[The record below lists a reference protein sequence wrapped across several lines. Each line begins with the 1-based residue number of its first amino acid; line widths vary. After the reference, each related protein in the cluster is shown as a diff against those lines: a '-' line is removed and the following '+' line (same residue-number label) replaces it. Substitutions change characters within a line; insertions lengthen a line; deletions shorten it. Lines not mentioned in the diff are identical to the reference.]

1 MAVKKKAPD
10 TEQTCIPKVEFER
23 NKYGLICNDDVKYV
37 YNDDGTVDWRKMVKT
52 EFLVTNR
59 QKTKETDVSKL
70 DDKDLLILLGG
81 IKELAQI
88 RGFTSVEYDIHSPSS
103 DYVVA
108 TCKIAWIPNYET
120 EYKETVFSAVGDASP
135 INTTN
140 FARNYLGPIAENRA
154 FVRCV
159 RNFLKINIVASDE
172 VCIGKPA
179 ASPNNQT
186 DNFDPT
192 DPVSLLAKLMNAKSV
207 SLDSLKSKLKKE
219 GYEKAE
225 SIQSLKDIPSPK
237 IFELLKRLQNKK

>member
-1 MAVKKKAPD
+1 
-10 TEQTCIPKVEFER
+10 
-23 NKYGLICNDDVKYV
+23 
-37 YNDDGTVDWRKMVKT
+37 MVKT

-159 RNFLKINIVASDE
+159 RSFLKINIVASDE

-179 ASPNNQT
+179 ASPSNQTGNQT

-192 DPVSLLAKLMNAKSV
+192 DPVSLLAKLMNSKSV
-207 SLDSLKSKLKKE
+207 TLDSLKSKLKKE
-219 GYEKAE
+219 GYEKAD